1 MVLRKYRLVAVSI
14 FRIFTEILYEILK
27 KFSVIYYLL
36 FVFGLL
42 FSIKNNNVTKEA
54 VIVST
59 FFLIFTWGYCKFYNK
74 LHNFL
79 YRIELE
85 LT

>member
-1 MVLRKYRLVAVSI
+1 MVLKKYRLITVSI
-14 FRIFTEILYEILK
+14 IRVFTEILYEVLK
-27 KFSVIYYLL
+27 KFSNLYYVL
-36 FVFGLL
+36 FIFGLL
-42 FSIKNNNVTKEA
+42 FSIKNRSVTGEV

-79 YRIELE
+79 YRIEIE
-85 LT
+85 LR